1 MSSSPTDVPQN
12 IEGKSMYS
20 NHLLPL
26 LAAFV
31 IAGCVSTPDTV
42 MFNGKSVGTY
52 SASAG
57 CSTLGLDQDC
67 SAMSGATREIR
78 IEGTALRVS
87 GGNGGTTI
95 LAMSMPKFTPDEYAI
110 RRGATQL
117 EVFLRARG
125 IEIQE
130 TKVIYSNNTL
140 FGVRYQLNADGYSA
154 IKELQVDE

>member
-1 MSSSPTDVPQN
+1 
-12 IEGKSMYS
+12 MYDKY
-20 NHLLPL
+20 LLAV

-31 IAGCVSTPDTV
+31 ITGCVSTPDTV

-67 SAMSGATREIR
+67 SMMSGATREIK

-95 LAMSMPKFTPDEYAI
+95 LVMSMPKFIPDQYAV

-117 EVFLRARG
+117 EAFLRAKG

-130 TKVIYSNNTL
+130 IKVIYSNNTL

-154 IKELQVDE
+154 IKELQVD